1 VARILVLEDDRDALE
16 LLECLLELLGHE
28 VTGVS
33 NGNEGLEAKPE
44 TFDAII
50 LDLRMPVIDGRAF
63 KRELDERAVKV
74 PVIIMSAEACVDSVA
89 IAMGAFDY
97 LRKPA
102 ELSSVSAVV
111 SRALAATGPS
121 PMGPTDGSAS

>member
-1 VARILVLEDDRDALE
+1 MARILVLEDDKDALE

-33 NGNEGLEAKPE
+33 DGIEGLEAKPE

-50 LDLRMPVIDGRAF
+50 LDLRMPVIDGHAF

-74 PVIIMSAEACVDSVA
+74 PVIIMSAEARVDSVA
-89 IAMGAFDY
+89 SEIGAFDY

-111 SRALAATGPS
+111 SRALAANGAS
-121 PMGPTDGSAS
+121 SMGPTDGSAS